1 VLYRKGSPEDPMSEN
16 DLRGKFE
23 RLTEKIGPQKSG
35 QLIAMVS
42 DLENV
47 ENVKELARLAG
58 GSE

>member
-1 VLYRKGSPEDPMSEN
+1 MSED

-23 RLTEKIGPQKSG
+23 RLTERIGPQKSG

-47 ENVKELARLAG
+47 KNVKELARIM
-58 GSE
+58 E